1 MQVTNKILKLL
12 SRRSLNLGKNAL
24 SFLSSDMGRRQIEHL
39 GENWS
44 DVHINALHSSTLE
57 RAYETALAITK
68 HNKDTDLKVT
78 QKEIYVERKPG
89 QVVSD
94 AIRAGFV
101 ERAARLYFGPR
112 SRSGVTPR
120 DYAPPYGGESA
131 DDVAER
137 ATSGLLLL
145 LHRYGKELDEPPK
158 EFVDKKVIN
167 SPNDLPEG
175 IPHIIVVSHNIFLTE
190 FYEAMYNWGRSHRM
204 TTCDYRNVDW

>member
-1 MQVTNKILKLL
+1 ME
-12 SRRSLNLGKNAL
+12 GNAL
-24 SFLSSDMGRRQIEHL
+24 NEDDTLTNVGRRQIERL

-44 DVHINALHSSTLE
+44 DVHIDALHSSTLE
-57 RAYETALAITK
+57 CAYETALAITK
-68 HNKDTDLKVT
+68 HNKDTDLEVT

-89 QVVSD
+89 QAVSD

-101 ERAARLYFGPR
+101 ERAARLYYGPR

-137 ATSGLLLL
+137 ATSSLLLL
-145 LHRYGKELDEPPK
+145 LHRYGKELDELPK
-158 EFVDKKVIN
+158 EFMDKKVID

-175 IPHIIVVSHNIFLTE
+175 IPHVIVVSHNIFLTE
-190 FYEAMYNWGRSHRM
+190 FYEAMYNWGRSHHM